1 MTHDSLALAARLYL
15 LAWDADR
22 RRLTGTLYL
31 DYLVRA
37 GALTEL
43 VQRGLLVDAD
53 GAAKPVDDAR
63 AGDAALDGLLELIGE
78 SRPRTWKTWV
88 SHRRKFT
95 LETVRTQLVDSG
107 ILRRRTGRRFGLF
120 PSISYELEHPE
131 LVREIREA
139 ARSVMLGA
147 EPAEEISDRD
157 AALVALAAAGELR
170 TFASGKERRQYRA
183 RIEELTE
190 RSGATAPE
198 LKKVIKDVRAAMTVA
213 ITAASAGGAAAVG

>member
-1 MTHDSLALAARLYL
+1 MPQDSLSLAAQLYL
-15 LAWDADR
+15 LAWDTDKDK
-22 RRLTGTLYL
+22 LTGTLYL

-53 GAAKPVDDAR
+53 GAAKPVDDAQ

-88 SHRRKFT
+88 GHHRKLT
-95 LETVRTQLVDSG
+95 LDAVRAQLVDSG
-107 ILRRRTGRRFGLF
+107 HLATRTSRKLGIF
-120 PSISYELEHPE
+120 PSTSYELRRPDDVQE
-131 LVREIREA
+131 LRKD
-139 ARSVMLGA
+139 ARYVLLGE
-147 EPAEEISDRD
+147 EPAEDVSDRD

-170 TFASGKERRQYRA
+170 TFASGKERRQHRA

-198 LKKVIKDVRAAMTVA
+198 LKKVIREVRTAMTVA
-213 ITAASAGGAAAVG
+213 ITAASTGGGTAGS